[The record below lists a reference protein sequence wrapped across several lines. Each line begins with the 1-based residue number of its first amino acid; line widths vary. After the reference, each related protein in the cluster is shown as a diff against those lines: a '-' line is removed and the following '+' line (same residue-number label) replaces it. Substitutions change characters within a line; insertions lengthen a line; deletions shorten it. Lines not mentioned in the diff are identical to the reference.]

1 MIVCGSPLVL
11 RKSLSFLVVL
21 LACACTVESP
31 SRPVSA
37 PAQVRQ
43 PTLVNDS
50 RGDVPAVVRSVV
62 DGRTIELDTG
72 ERVQLSLLA
81 PPADCWAGAARA
93 FAEKWLLAKTVR
105 VTALVPGEVNLRLE
119 DGTDYALLA
128 VREGVL
134 RAQAAA
140 GALADAELRAA
151 KDDRGLWGAPCN
163 GMDASPVTTTTVAV
177 PPVQRVESSSSAAT
191 TTTTPPVVTTTPPPP
206 PCSVGYRVDGQWQG
220 GFQATITIRNTGA
233 APVNGWALRWSFADG
248 QSVRQVWNASVSQ
261 RGSAV
266 TVTSAENTRSI
277 APRGEVQI
285 GFLGAFRDRNT
296 APASFTLNGTACTT
310 S

>member
-1 MIVCGSPLVL
+1 M
-11 RKSLSFLVVL
+11 VL
-21 LACACTVESP
+21 LACACTVEGP

-50 RGDVPAVVRSVV
+50 RGDVPAVVRSVI
-62 DGRTIELDTG
+62 DGRTVELDTG
-72 ERVQLSLLA
+72 ERVQVSLLA
-81 PPADCWAGAARA
+81 QPADCWAAGART
-93 FAEKWLLAKTVR
+93 FAEKRLLAKSVR
-105 VTALVPGEVNLRLE
+105 VSALTPGEVNLLLE

-140 GALADAELRAA
+140 GSLAEAELGAA
-151 KDDRGLWGAPCN
+151 KEDRGLWGAPCN
-163 GMDASPVTTTTVAV
+163 GMDAPPVTTTTTIATTTTVQRAEV
-177 PPVQRVESSSSAAT
+177 PTSTAPPVVTT
-191 TTTTPPVVTTTPPPP
+191 TTTTPPAPT
-206 PCSVGYRVDGQWQG
+206 CAVGYRLDGQWQG
-220 GFQATITIRNTGA
+220 GFQAKITIRNTGTA
-233 APVNGWALRWSFADG
+233 AVNGWALRWSFADG

-266 TVTSAENTRSI
+266 TVTSAEHTRSI
-277 APRGEVQI
+277 APRAEVEI
-285 GFLGAFRDRNT
+285 GFLGTFRDRNT
-296 APASFTLNGTACTT
+296 APSSFTLNGTACTT